1 MNEYSLLAL
10 FVTGLLG
17 GTHCV
22 GMCGGIVAA
31 ISMQLPGQ
39 GTRFSYHFAYNAGRI
54 LSYAVA
60 GGLAGAVGAS
70 TLLLEGMWP
79 VQQVL
84 YGLANLMLVALGL
97 YLAGLWQAVTQIE
110 RLGGLLWRRLQ
121 PLSKSLLPVRNPA
134 QAFLLGTL
142 VGLAAVRPGVQRAD
156 YRAGKRQRC
165 FRDDGHA
172 GLRARHLAQSYRHGS
187 VRPAVADVYPSPLG
201 TQGGRLAGGWIRLL
215 GVVAAG
221 VLSAFDPVCCDAA
234 ANVGQKA
241 DFSFALHHHPF
252 QDANA
257 ALGAECLEILDR
269 AKMDIGCVIPLVG
282 QPG

>member
-1 MNEYSLLAL
+1 MPAMSEQSLFAL
-10 FVTGLLG
+10 FLVGLLG

-39 GTRFSYHFAYNAGRI
+39 GTRLSYHFAYNAGRI
-54 LSYAVA
+54 LSYAIA

-110 RLGGLLWRRLQ
+110 RLGGLLWRRIQ

-142 VGLAAVRPGVQRAD
+142 WGWLPCGLVYSVLITALASGNAISGAASMLAFGLGTLPNLIAMGLFAQQLQTLTKNIWVRRA
-156 YRAGKRQRC
+156 
-165 FRDDGHA
+165 A
-172 GLRARHLAQSYRHGS
+172 GLL
-187 VRPAVADVYPSPLG
+187 VAGYGAWGLL
-201 TQGGRLAGGWIRLL
+201 RL
-215 GVVAAG
+215 
-221 VLSAFDPVCCDAA
+221 VLS
-234 ANVGQKA
+234 
-241 DFSFALHHHPF
+241 
-252 QDANA
+252 
-257 ALGAECLEILDR
+257 
-269 AKMDIGCVIPLVG
+269 
-282 QPG
+282 